1 MYEYEADVAE
11 GLEGFAW
18 RELKTLFGER
28 IQRTNTPPH
37 KGTLRFEYTGNPYQL
52 LQLKTVQAVY
62 LLKSFTVPRPKAL
75 LGDQHFKALLEQ
87 ITTVRG
93 LSSAGAYRTFHL
105 SAAGSDSS
113 VMTRLK
119 TEFATKT
126 GLQESGE
133 EGDLL
138 IRIRRAGEGWES
150 LVRLTPRPLAT
161 RSWRV
166 CNREGALNA
175 AVAHAMIL
183 LTQPHPDD
191 VFLNMLCGSGTL
203 LIERLTSGPARSV
216 VGYEEDPMA
225 LRCAEQNVTA
235 AGFSEP
241 IRLRQGDARDMNIL
255 AKSVDVIVADMPF
268 GHLVG
273 THESNLTLYPE
284 LLNEAARVAKPGARA
299 AIISHEIRLMETLL
313 EESQHWKTEQV
324 IRITLGGLH
333 PRIFVLRRK

>member
-1 MYEYEADVAE
+1 MPD
-11 GLEGFAW
+11 GLEGIAW

-28 IQRTNTPPH
+28 IQRTDTPPH
-37 KGTLRFEYTGNPYQL
+37 KGTLRFYYTGNPYQL

-62 LLKSFTVPRPKAL
+62 LLKSFAVPRPKAL

-87 ITTVRG
+87 IATVRD
-93 LSSAGAYRTFHL
+93 LSPAESYRTFHL
-105 SAAGSDSS
+105 SAAGSESS
-113 VMTRLK
+113 VMMRLK
-119 TEFATKT
+119 TELAAKT
-126 GLQESGE
+126 VLQESDE

-138 IRIRRAGEGWES
+138 IRIRRDGEGWES
-150 LVRLTPRPLAT
+150 LVRMTPRPLAT

-203 LIERLTSGPARSV
+203 LIERLTHSPARSAI
-216 VGYEEDPMA
+216 GYEEDPMA

-235 AGFSEP
+235 AGFSEQ
-241 IRLRQGDARDMNIL
+241 IRLRQGDARDMTL
-255 AKSVDVIVADMPF
+255 TAKSVDVIVADMPF
-268 GHLVG
+268 GNLVG

-284 LLNEAARVAKPGARA
+284 LLNEAARVAKPGARCV
-299 AIISHEIRLMETLL
+299 IISHEIRLMETLL
-313 EESQHWKTEQV
+313 DESTHWKTEQV
-324 IRITLGGLH
+324 IRIMLGGLH